1 MDKRKVVYVCDVNNT
16 TEFMTSQPVRA
27 LLDPLWEKYNVDF
40 VTVQDQENLGMSFT
54 QFAEKFEKTGP
65 EWYTPPQKVLDAISD
80 AEVILMN
87 YVLAPKM
94 FLDAAKQCRLLLTTR
109 GGVENVNVP
118 YATEKG
124 IQVANSPFSN
134 NFSVPDYTIALILA
148 AVRRLFEIQLRPCG
162 PDWDA
167 AHACAGR
174 RMCDLKIGLLGFGTI
189 ARSVA
194 EKLQGF
200 GCEVLVSDPFVPD
213 ETICAARCVPVTTQD
228 LLAQADVVSVHVR
241 LLPATRGMFTKD
253 FFAQMKP
260 TAWLVNTARS
270 GLIDTQALLDALRG
284 KRIAGAAL
292 DVFDIEPLPTDS
304 PFYTLDNVLLTPHLA
319 GSTCD
324 TRLARLKCFLPDL
337 EGYFR
342 TGRIQAKVN
351 FR

>member
-1 MDKRKVVYVCDVNNT
+1 M
-16 TEFMTSQPVRA
+16 
-27 LLDPLWEKYNVDF
+27 
-40 VTVQDQENLGMSFT
+40 
-54 QFAEKFEKTGP
+54 
-65 EWYTPPQKVLDAISD
+65 
-80 AEVILMN
+80 
-87 YVLAPKM
+87 
-94 FLDAAKQCRLLLTTR
+94 
-109 GGVENVNVP
+109 
-118 YATEKG
+118 
-124 IQVANSPFSN
+124 
-134 NFSVPDYTIALILA
+134 
-148 AVRRLFEIQLRPCG
+148 
-162 PDWDA
+162 
-167 AHACAGR
+167 
-174 RMCDLKIGLLGFGTI
+174 
-189 ARSVA
+189 
-194 EKLQGF
+194 
-200 GCEVLVSDPFVPD
+200 
-213 ETICAARCVPVTTQD
+213 
-228 LLAQADVVSVHVR
+228 SVHVR